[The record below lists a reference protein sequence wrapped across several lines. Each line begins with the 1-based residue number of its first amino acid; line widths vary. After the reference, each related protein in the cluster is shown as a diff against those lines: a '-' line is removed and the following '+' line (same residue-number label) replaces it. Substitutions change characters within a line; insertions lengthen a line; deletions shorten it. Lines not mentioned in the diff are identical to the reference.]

1 MRLALFIF
9 ALCSCSVNAQ
19 MSMKCSALDDAN
31 TRALTNKAVAKH
43 LTAWVCT
50 VANESA
56 DSLTVWES
64 SGLGLMDHLNPLD
77 HVALSIVADDAVLRS
92 AWSRVGLAV
101 NGVDG
106 VLAYLLAN
114 KTFRVGPGWLV
125 GATMAYTIVPDMW
138 SKVRGYAP
146 PVQGKIAQ
154 LAWSQPLQLGPG
166 ESQTTH
172 IFTQRWNFGAAAK
185 DITQEFHVDT
195 SARSMARQVR

>member
-1 MRLALFIF
+1 MTRLCIVGLF
-9 ALCSCSVNAQ
+9 AWACSAQ
-19 MSMKCSALDDAN
+19 MSMRCSALDDEN

-50 VANESA
+50 VANESP

-64 SGLGLMDHLNPLD
+64 SGLALMDQLNPVD

-92 AWSRVGLAV
+92 AWSRVGIAV
-101 NGVDG
+101 QGVDG
-106 VLAYLLAN
+106 ILAYLLSN
-114 KTFRVGPGWLV
+114 KTFRVGNGWLM
-125 GATMAYTIVPDMW
+125 GATVAYTLVPDIW
-138 SKVRGYAP
+138 QKVRGYAP
-146 PVQGKIAQ
+146 PVQGKIAT

-172 IFTQRWNFGAAAK
+172 IFTMRWSFGKTPRA
-185 DITQEFHVDT
+185 IVQEFHVNT